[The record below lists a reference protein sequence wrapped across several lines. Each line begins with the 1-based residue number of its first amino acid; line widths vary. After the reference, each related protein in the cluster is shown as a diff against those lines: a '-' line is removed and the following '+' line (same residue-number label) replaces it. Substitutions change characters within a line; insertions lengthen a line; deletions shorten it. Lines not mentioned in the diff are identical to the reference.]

1 MNNSNQEETIMTNE
15 KFRLTR
21 KSGKIVSMISATS
34 LLVGTFF
41 GCSSSNSMNS
51 DDNLTSGMEFKK
63 TDQAFTPEV
72 SAAMNEFT
80 LKLFKNLDVKDQNI
94 LLSGSSAWMALGMA
108 ANGADGQ
115 TLKQIEAVLG
125 LNRDQINKAA
135 SAFFSSLE
143 NQKSLTLADSIWLK
157 SEFRDEV
164 SKSFLENCAG
174 DFRAEV
180 FSSTFDQ
187 ESVKD
192 INTWVQKNT
201 DDLIKDFLMEIPSMT
216 QMILINAQAFDG
228 TWKQVFEESETR
240 KQKFHNQDGSLSSVD
255 FLNGYADWSVE
266 NDQFVG
272 FIKDYDES
280 KYGYMLLMPKDE
292 NEQLSNVV
300 DVLDGSLLTDL
311 LKQRMKSE
319 VRISMPKLNQESTLK
334 LNDALKASGLEDAFS
349 KQADFTSITD
359 SQNDLYI
366 SEVLQKTFIEVNEK
380 GTKAAAATEIGIETM
395 SMPIET
401 EPVIADRPYLYMV
414 VDLENS
420 LPLFIGQ
427 VVNITE

>member
-1 MNNSNQEETIMTNE
+1 
-15 KFRLTR
+15 
-21 KSGKIVSMISATS
+21 
-34 LLVGTFF
+34 
-41 GCSSSNSMNS
+41 
-51 DDNLTSGMEFKK
+51 
-63 TDQAFTPEV
+63 
-72 SAAMNEFT
+72 
-80 LKLFKNLDVKDQNI
+80 
-94 LLSGSSAWMALGMA
+94 
-108 ANGADGQ
+108 
-115 TLKQIEAVLG
+115 
-125 LNRDQINKAA
+125 
-135 SAFFSSLE
+135 
-143 NQKSLTLADSIWLK
+143 
-157 SEFRDEV
+157 
-164 SKSFLENCAG
+164 
-174 DFRAEV
+174 
-180 FSSTFDQ
+180 
-187 ESVKD
+187 
-192 INTWVQKNT
+192 
-201 DDLIKDFLMEIPSMT
+201 MEIPSMT

-380 GTKAAAATEIGIETM
+380 EQRLLQQPRLALRRCLCQL
-395 SMPIET
+395 
-401 EPVIADRPYLYMV
+401 RP
-414 VDLENS
+414 NQS
-420 LPLFIGQ
+420 LPIAHIF
-427 VVNITE
+427 TW

>member
-1 MNNSNQEETIMTNE
+1 M
-15 KFRLTR
+15 
-21 KSGKIVSMISATS
+21 
-34 LLVGTFF
+34 
-41 GCSSSNSMNS
+41 
-51 DDNLTSGMEFKK
+51 
-63 TDQAFTPEV
+63 
-72 SAAMNEFT
+72 
-80 LKLFKNLDVKDQNI
+80 
-94 LLSGSSAWMALGMA
+94 
-108 ANGADGQ
+108 
-115 TLKQIEAVLG
+115 
-125 LNRDQINKAA
+125 
-135 SAFFSSLE
+135 
-143 NQKSLTLADSIWLK
+143 
-157 SEFRDEV
+157 
-164 SKSFLENCAG
+164 
-174 DFRAEV
+174 
-180 FSSTFDQ
+180 
-187 ESVKD
+187 
-192 INTWVQKNT
+192 
-201 DDLIKDFLMEIPSMT
+201 
-216 QMILINAQAFDG
+216 
-228 TWKQVFEESETR
+228 
-240 KQKFHNQDGSLSSVD
+240 
-255 FLNGYADWSVE
+255 
-266 NDQFVG
+266 
-272 FIKDYDES
+272 
-280 KYGYMLLMPKDE
+280 
-292 NEQLSNVV
+292 SNVV